1 MKQFLLLFLLVCN
14 DANSQI
20 QFNSSRPNPIDSPIE
35 NGLSMG
41 VADINGDLFDDIIAF
56 DQGKD
61 LWIGYQT
68 GSKKWIWKSLGR
80 VLTQPSWSLCVG
92 DMDRN
97 GLNDIIIGGD
107 YEGIIIFYQENS
119 GFTKSIIPESKFFT
133 QGSTLS
139 DLNNDGYLDIVVCDD
154 NAKPRIYKNLMN
166 RVFVRDTSLIDFSI
180 NPVLGEAGN
189 YSVAII
195 DIDGDNDQD
204 VYLSKCRG
212 ITTDPKDLRRVNRLY
227 INQDG
232 NFIEN
237 AKEYNLDDGSQSWTT
252 DFGDI
257 DNDGD
262 LDAII
267 LNHGSSSFLM
277 ENIDNKK
284 FVNINGS
291 SGFEIGG
298 TPIQALF
305 RDFDNDDDLDIL
317 ISGSEAII
325 FENLGNNKFIKKN
338 QLFGEIGFASFAV
351 GDLNSDGF
359 LDIYSAYPELLN
371 DPRVTS
377 NTLWLN
383 NQNQN
388 HYIDLVLKGEQSNP
402 NAIGA
407 KAWIFVKDKLQMRQ
421 LSAGESY
428 GIQNSHSLHFGLSN
442 DTLIDSLIIQWP
454 NGKRSLFQSLSADH
468 RYLVTENNCVKLQN
482 KISIIGTTQFCNG
495 DSVILS
501 SEPNLKNVVWND
513 NNTDSIRTFKSDQFL
528 FYKANNDDGCPV
540 VSESVLIEVNP
551 IEHPKLNISGEKA
564 LCGNQQIELNID
576 EFKKLIW
583 STLDTSPNLILINS
597 GLYFAKVSG
606 LCQSFYTD
614 TLDFKQLS
622 NPIKPQFSEIKLS
635 KPDKVNLTANGDNLR
650 WYINKDDISPFYRG
664 NAFVT
669 DSIHHD
675 TTFWVESNSIHVFK
689 SIHGGEL
696 YPKFQD
702 IEKYHPE
709 DINAKISFDVF
720 EPCIL
725 NSITVFSDIKGLREF
740 QLINDQGK
748 VIDSVQI
755 NITSYESQI
764 PLFFNLIKGSYS
776 ISTNPMINHI
786 NLGTESPKL
795 VSSNKEVFYPYNI
808 SKYLRISGSSRGINA
823 YDYFFNWEIREPDLI
838 CSSERIE
845 AKISFVTQA
854 SELNKNDLIYIYP
867 NPSKSDVLSI
877 HSPLTTPGKMT
888 VYNLDGKLI
897 ITTKIDH
904 NNNNIDVSNIQAGI
918 YNIKIVQGRKSWFV
932 KWIKF

>member
-68 GSKKWIWKSLGR
+68 DSKKWIWKSLGR

-107 YEGIIIFYQENS
+107 YEDIIIFYQENS

-139 DLNNDGYLDIVVCDD
+139 DLNNDGYLDIVICDD
-154 NAKPRIYKNLMN
+154 NAKPRIFKNQTN
-166 RVFVRDTSLIDFSI
+166 RVFIRDTSLIDFSI

-212 ITTDPKDLRRVNRLY
+212 IATDPKDLRRVNRLY

-232 NFIEN
+232 NFIES
-237 AKEYNLDDGSQSWTT
+237 AKEFNLDDGSQSWTT

-277 ENIDNKK
+277 ENNDNKK

-305 RDFDNDDDLDIL
+305 RDFDNDSDLDIL

-421 LSAGESY
+421 LSAGES
-428 GIQNSHSLHFGLSN
+428 
-442 DTLIDSLIIQWP
+442 
-454 NGKRSLFQSLSADH
+454 RA
-468 RYLVTENNCVKLQN
+468 
-482 KISIIGTTQFCNG
+482 
-495 DSVILS
+495 
-501 SEPNLKNVVWND
+501 
-513 NNTDSIRTFKSDQFL
+513 
-528 FYKANNDDGCPV
+528 
-540 VSESVLIEVNP
+540 
-551 IEHPKLNISGEKA
+551 
-564 LCGNQQIELNID
+564 
-576 EFKKLIW
+576 
-583 STLDTSPNLILINS
+583 
-597 GLYFAKVSG
+597 
-606 LCQSFYTD
+606 
-614 TLDFKQLS
+614 
-622 NPIKPQFSEIKLS
+622 
-635 KPDKVNLTANGDNLR
+635 
-650 WYINKDDISPFYRG
+650 
-664 NAFVT
+664 
-669 DSIHHD
+669 
-675 TTFWVESNSIHVFK
+675 
-689 SIHGGEL
+689 
-696 YPKFQD
+696 
-702 IEKYHPE
+702 
-709 DINAKISFDVF
+709 
-720 EPCIL
+720 
-725 NSITVFSDIKGLREF
+725 
-740 QLINDQGK
+740 
-748 VIDSVQI
+748 
-755 NITSYESQI
+755 
-764 PLFFNLIKGSYS
+764 
-776 ISTNPMINHI
+776 
-786 NLGTESPKL
+786 
-795 VSSNKEVFYPYNI
+795 
-808 SKYLRISGSSRGINA
+808 
-823 YDYFFNWEIREPDLI
+823 
-838 CSSERIE
+838 
-845 AKISFVTQA
+845 
-854 SELNKNDLIYIYP
+854 
-867 NPSKSDVLSI
+867 
-877 HSPLTTPGKMT
+877 
-888 VYNLDGKLI
+888 
-897 ITTKIDH
+897 
-904 NNNNIDVSNIQAGI
+904 
-918 YNIKIVQGRKSWFV
+918 
-932 KWIKF
+932 